1 MLTCLAVFLFS
12 KSVDSCQNGGRG
24 SSPICEVE
32 DKANITTRF
41 YDIEISATDA
51 AGNVGAVTCSVI
63 VVPNMDNEDEII
75 GKKSKKGVRKLA
87 ESSSSPRALKSA
99 SKNSKSKTSKR
110 GKGIPEVEEE
120 LRDPNALR
128 LEYAMSTQRFVLS
141 EATLLWDAEKNT
153 ALAAPPLPALE
164 LEMISQGGNGKSKG
178 GDNAANKMTL
188 CNKPVIC
195 PAEIVSGKGT
205 KGQSKKGAKGQ
216 MMKGGTKG
224 QSKNVGFDWTTV
236 GKDPVEK
243 AGFDRPTVGRG
254 PRVKGGYFN

>member
-1 MLTCLAVFLFS
+1 MLGCFSIS
-12 KSVDSCQNGGRG
+12 KSVDSCQNEGRG

-32 DKANITTRF
+32 NKANITTRF

-51 AGNVGAVTCSVI
+51 AGNLGAVTCSVI
-63 VVPNMDNEDEII
+63 VVPDMDNEDEIR

-87 ESSSSPRALKSA
+87 ESSPRALKSA
-99 SKNSKSKTSKR
+99 SKNSKSKKSKR
-110 GKGIPEVEEE
+110 GKGTSEVEEE
-120 LRDPNALR
+120 PRDPNALR

-141 EATLLWDAEKNT
+141 EASLLWDAEKNT
-153 ALAAPPLPALE
+153 ALVVPPLPALE
-164 LEMISQGGNGKSKG
+164 LEMISQGGKGKGKG

-195 PAEIVSGKGT
+195 PAEIVSGKG
-205 KGQSKKGAKGQ
+205 KGQSKKGAKNQ
-216 MMKGGTKG
+216 MKKGGTKG
-224 QSKNVGFDWTTV
+224 QSKTAGFDWTTV

-243 AGFDRPTVGRG
+243 AGFDQPTVGRG